1 MIDHRQQQH
10 SFSQLTHQ
18 SPSFTLFEVQE
29 QNNLHQQKHYEE
41 FSGDSLSTTHN
52 KQNSSMNIQP
62 LQSIELITEDMG
74 LDANCAD
81 TSNQYHFLQQKSSNT
96 QGLSNKSQ
104 QAKQLAVQ
112 ANYIYIPTQYQL
124 KILSSPST
132 QYTYN
137 LGGEMVIDLRWVMNN
152 IDEETLNGI
161 DTQFHKMCPNT
172 YTLSNKSLML
182 QLEQRQQ
189 PLFQFKFLSQ
199 MFYSL
204 GTTQAMHMAKLIEQ
218 YQQYVDYKRQ
228 QLLSKK
234 EEIHKID
241 IQTRRESSYQTAK
254 AILSKQN
261 PNEFFCSYIGFGDE
275 EDFYTQKAQ
284 CFSPLLL
291 EILGVS
297 SEEMAKIALRKG
309 SVSFFDWKTQFNI
322 AMGRLMMVSKENTQK
337 GYNKQDVEMMTFD
350 GFRIKSSI
358 QFEYYPLNQN
368 LVPYSNQGSSEVKY
382 LLIDYL
388 VIMKFSFHPLA
399 LRQLMLYRQ
408 SDASKSY
415 KQNQLEEEFQES
427 VFSSMFLEKYYEKEL
442 ENLGQKKKK
451 IRKTKAKALEEMS
464 YFSKLQ
470 KNKFQISQN

>member
-1 MIDHRQQQH
+1 MIEDRQQH
-10 SFSQLTHQ
+10 SFSQLTQQ
-18 SPSFTLFEVQE
+18 SPSLTLLEAQE
-29 QNNLHQQKHYEE
+29 QNNQHQQKIYEE

-52 KQNSSMNIQP
+52 KQNSSINIHP
-62 LQSIELITEDMG
+62 LQSIEFITEDMG
-74 LDANCAD
+74 LDANCTD
-81 TSNQYHFLQQKSSNT
+81 TPSQLHFLQQKAINT
-96 QGLSNKSQ
+96 LSLCKKAQ
-104 QAKQLAVQ
+104 QTKQIAVQ

-124 KILSSPST
+124 KILNSPST

-152 IDEETLNGI
+152 MDDETLNGI
-161 DTQFHKMCPNT
+161 DTSFHKMCPNT
-172 YTLSNKSLML
+172 YTLQNKSLML

-189 PLFQFKFLSQ
+189 PLFQFKFLPQ
-199 MFYSL
+199 MLYSL
-204 GTTQAMHMAKLIEQ
+204 GTAKALQMAKLVEQ

-228 QLLSKK
+228 QLQSKQ
-234 EEIHKID
+234 EEINEID
-241 IQTRRESSYQTAK
+241 KTTRRESSYQNAK

-309 SVSFFDWKTQFNI
+309 SISFFDWKTQFNI
-322 AMGRLMMVSKENTQK
+322 SMGRLMMVSKENSQRGYQK
-337 GYNKQDVEMMTFD
+337 QEVEIMTFD
-350 GFRIKSSI
+350 GFRIKSTI

-368 LVPYSNQGSSEVKY
+368 LLPYSNQGSSEVKY

-408 SDASKSY
+408 SDASKTY
-415 KQNQLEEEFQES
+415 KQSQLEEEFQES

-451 IRKTKAKALEEMS
+451 IRKTKAKAQEEMS

>member
-1 MIDHRQQQH
+1 MIEDRQ
-10 SFSQLTHQ
+10 FCQLTHQ
-18 SPSFTLFEVQE
+18 SPSFTLFEAQE
-29 QNNLHQQKHYEE
+29 QNNHHQQKLYEE

-52 KQNSSMNIQP
+52 KQNSSLNIQP
-62 LQSIELITEDMG
+62 LQSVELITEDMG
-74 LDANCAD
+74 LDANGAD
-81 TSNQYHFLQQKSSNT
+81 TSNQFHFLSQKLSNT
-96 QGLSNKSQ
+96 QGLSNKAQ
-104 QAKQLAVQ
+104 QTKQLAVQ
-112 ANYIYIPTQYQL
+112 ANYIHLPTQYQL

-152 IDEETLNGI
+152 MDEETLNGI
-161 DTQFHKMCPNT
+161 DTQFHKMCLNT

-182 QLEQRQQ
+182 QLEQCQQ

-204 GTTQAMHMAKLIEQ
+204 GTAQAVHMAKLIEQ

-228 QLLSKK
+228 LLQNKK
-234 EEIHKID
+234 EEIEKID
-241 IQTRRESSYQTAK
+241 KQARRESSYQNAK

-309 SVSFFDWKTQFNI
+309 SISFFDWKTQFNI
-322 AMGRLMMVSKENTQK
+322 TMGRLMMVSKENSQRGYQK
-337 GYNKQDVEMMTFD
+337 QEVEMMTFD
-350 GFRIKSSI
+350 GFRLKSTI
-358 QFEYYPLNQN
+358 LFEYYPLNPN

-382 LLIDYL
+382 LLLDYL
-388 VIMKFSFHPLA
+388 VIMKFSFHPLV

-408 SDASKSY
+408 SDTSKSY
-415 KQNQLEEEFQES
+415 KKNQLEEEFQES

-451 IRKTKAKALEEMS
+451 IRKTKAMALEEMS

-470 KNKFQISQN
+470 KNKYQISQN